1 MRISNPKYLVKMK
14 AGAYAQLENS
24 SKKDLNT
31 LCRAKVVNP
40 KAKFNVA
47 ILRPIKVNKWIK
59 HD

>member
-40 KAKFNVA
+40 KAKVNVA
-47 ILRPIKVNKWIK
+47 ILRPIKVK
-59 HD
+59 